1 MHDSPLTR
9 CRVVLV
15 RPHYPGN
22 LGAAARVM
30 RNFGLREL
38 VLVEPIANPEA
49 MDAVMMA
56 VHGLDVL
63 KATRRVSTLAAA
75 VADCGFVLATS
86 GEVGGLARKG
96 FWGTPEEKM
105 PAVLDALDRGLA
117 AIVFGPEPSGLTV
130 DEIAACH
137 GMMFIPA
144 DDVYPSLNLAQSVA
158 VCLYELRRQWLKR
171 GTSADG
177 LEPPAPYAEQEQMF
191 EHLREALAAVRY
203 LWDFRADG
211 IFHVLRHV
219 VARALPTR
227 KEVKLL
233 HGLAKQLL
241 FVANRWGVPHPKDH
255 PHTRDMTDSRND
267 PPEDCD
273 STGNS

>member
-1 MHDSPLTR
+1 MSDPTLAR

-15 RPHYPGN
+15 RPHYAGN
-22 LGAAARVM
+22 IGAAARIM

-38 VLVEPIANPEA
+38 VLVEPVASPES

-63 KATRRVSTLAAA
+63 KSARRVPTLAAA

-96 FWGTPEEKM
+96 FWGTPEEKV
-105 PAVLDALDRGLA
+105 PAVLDALDRGPA
-117 AIVFGPEPSGLTV
+117 AVVFGPEPSGLTV

-144 DDVYPSLNLAQSVA
+144 DEAYPSLNLAQSVA

-171 GTSADG
+171 EKPADG
-177 LEPPAPYAEQEQMF
+177 LEPAAPYEEQEKLF
-191 EHLREALAAVRY
+191 EHLREALVAVRY

-219 VARALPTR
+219 ITRAMPTR

-241 FVANRWGVPHPKDH
+241 FVANRWGVPHPKEH
-255 PHTRDMTDSRND
+255 PHTRDLKDTSNE
-267 PPEDCD
+267 PP
-273 STGNS
+273 S